1 VATTA
6 DARTDHRHPGV
17 ATLETDGDR
26 LDLLPPV
33 RTFFETCAQSEQR
46 PVLVTAAGTTLSPFV
61 VGWLRDLAGYWTI
74 LQDDQR
80 LREVQ
85 TGRVVTNVL
94 DLLDPD
100 GWTEVV
106 EPAERDDATCTI
118 AVDVVLEHRA
128 DASTRIGDA
137 AATVQTAFA
146 ASRPL
151 VWGRAE
157 PLEDRWDVE
166 TITRTAQA
174 AMPAT
179 GPLYWRGED
188 ACGEIAV
195 VRSER
200 GVVERLRSS
209 IAHAGTSSDV
219 MPRATRALESL
230 AVTRSPILVCVISAI
245 GAEPDQRTRAGPDS
259 PERPVAALLGPTM
272 LGRLEWDPTE
282 VVREHG
288 GSLVGRQR
296 LPAALVPFEGD
307 LEQARR
313 RYLDLLP
320 SRDPDERTGP

>member
-1 VATTA
+1 MATTA
-6 DARTDHRHPGV
+6 DVRTDHRHPGV

-26 LDLLPPV
+26 LDLLAAV
-33 RTFFETCAQSEQR
+33 REFFETCARDEQR

-61 VGWLRDLAGYWTI
+61 VGWLRDLVGYWTI
-74 LQDDQR
+74 LQPDQT

-106 EPAERDDATCTI
+106 EPAERDHATCTI

-128 DASTRIGDA
+128 DASTRIGE
-137 AATVQTAFA
+137 AATTTQAAFA
-146 ASRPL
+146 ASIPQ

-166 TITRTAQA
+166 TLTRAAQS

-179 GPLYWRGED
+179 GPLYWRSD
-188 ACGEIAV
+188 DVYGEIAV
-195 VRSER
+195 ARSER

-209 IAHAGTSSDV
+209 IAHPGPSSDV
-219 MPRATRALESL
+219 MPRVTRALESL
-230 AVTRSPILVCVISAI
+230 AVARSPLLTCVVSAL
-245 GAEPDQRTRAGPDS
+245 GAEPDQRTRAGRQT
-259 PERPVAALLGPTM
+259 PERPIAALLGPTM
-272 LGRLEWDPTE
+272 LGRLDWDATE
-282 VVREHG
+282 VVRDHG
-288 GSLVGRQR
+288 GSLVGRPR
-296 LPAALVPFEGD
+296 LPGALVPFEGD

-320 SRDPDERTGP
+320 S